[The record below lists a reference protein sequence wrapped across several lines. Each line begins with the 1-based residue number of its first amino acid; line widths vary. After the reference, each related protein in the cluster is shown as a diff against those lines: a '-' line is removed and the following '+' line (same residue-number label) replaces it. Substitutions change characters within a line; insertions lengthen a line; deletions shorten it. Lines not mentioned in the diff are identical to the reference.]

1 MRRAIELASARRE
14 TLGRNPATPSTGTHP
29 IRAETLQERQFMR
42 IALLSLIA
50 AFLPIT
56 ACAADAPTPKTS
68 HPMKIGIVGTG
79 EIGSA
84 LARHWGAAG
93 HQLLISSRHPE
104 ELWALAREIG
114 PNVKVGTPR
123 EAAAFGEVVMLAV
136 PYGATPQVG
145 RDLAAE
151 LKGKIVLDAGN
162 PYPSRDG
169 DMAVRDR
176 KRGTGVA
183 SAEYLPGTRLVR
195 AFNAINS
202 GPLGRDAFH
211 KPERLGI
218 PLAGNDPEAMK
229 VAAQL
234 VSDAGFDPVPVGDL
248 SRAREFDYGT
258 PVYVRG
264 MTAAEL
270 KKALGIP

>member
-1 MRRAIELASARRE
+1 MRLAAC
-14 TLGRNPATPSTGTHP
+14 
-29 IRAETLQERQFMR
+29 
-42 IALLSLIA
+42 ALLA
-50 AFLPIT
+50 ALLPYSVS
-56 ACAADAPTPKTS
+56 AAEAPTFKTA
-68 HPMKIGIVGTG
+68 HPMKIGIIGTG
-79 EIGSA
+79 EIGGA
-84 LARHWGAAG
+84 LARHWGVAG

-104 ELWALAREIG
+104 QLQALAKELG

-123 EAAAFGEVVMLAV
+123 EAAAFGDVVMLAV

-145 RDLAAE
+145 RDYAAE
-151 LKGKIVLDAGN
+151 LKGKVVLDAGN

-176 KRGTGVA
+176 QRGTGVA

-202 GPLGRDAFH
+202 GPLEHEAFR
-211 KPERLGI
+211 KPEKLGI
-218 PLAGNDPEAMK
+218 PLAADDPEAMK
-229 VAAQL
+229 IAEQL
-234 VSDAGFDPVPVGDL
+234 VRDAGFDPVPVGKL
-248 SRAREFDYGT
+248 SRAREFDFGT

-270 KKALGIP
+270 RQKLGLK

>member
-1 MRRAIELASARRE
+1 MECSIMRSTFASILAVLFS
-14 TLGRNPATPSTGTHP
+14 
-29 IRAETLQERQFMR
+29 
-42 IALLSLIA
+42 IA
-50 AFLPIT
+50 A
-56 ACAADAPTPKTS
+56 CASDAAPPKTT
-68 HPMKIGIVGTG
+68 HPMKIGIIGTG
-79 EIGSA
+79 DIGGA

-104 ELWALAREIG
+104 QLQALAREIG

-145 RDLAAE
+145 RDYAAE

-169 DMAVRDR
+169 EMAVRDR
-176 KRGTGVA
+176 IRGTGVA

-195 AFNAINS
+195 AFNAINA
-202 GPLGRDAFH
+202 GPLAREGFR
-211 KPERLGI
+211 KPERIGI
-218 PLAGNDPEAMK
+218 PLAADDAQAMA
-229 VAAQL
+229 VASQL
-234 VSDAGFDPVPVGDL
+234 VTDAGFDPVPVGNL

-270 KKALGIP
+270 RKTLKIQQ

>member
-1 MRRAIELASARRE
+1 MKVILRTLFALSVMGMAASFA
-14 TLGRNPATPSTGTHP
+14 TADTPA
-29 IRAETLQERQFMR
+29 
-42 IALLSLIA
+42 
-50 AFLPIT
+50 
-56 ACAADAPTPKTS
+56 PKTA
-68 HPMKIGIVGTG
+68 HPMKIGIIGAG

-93 HQLLISSRHPE
+93 HQLMISSRHPE
-104 ELWALAREIG
+104 ELQALAKEIG

-123 EAAAFGEVVMLAV
+123 DAAAFGDVIMLAV

-151 LKGKIVLDAGN
+151 LAGKIVLDAGN

-169 DMAVRDR
+169 EMAVRDR
-176 KRGTGVA
+176 QRGTGVA

-202 GPLGRDAFH
+202 GPLLRDGFH
-211 KPERLGI
+211 EPERLGI
-218 PLAGNDPEAMK
+218 PLAANDSAAMK

-264 MTAAEL
+264 MTAREL
-270 KKALGIP
+270 RKALKLP

>member
-1 MRRAIELASARRE
+1 MSKLVS
-14 TLGRNPATPSTGTHP
+14 L
-29 IRAETLQERQFMR
+29 
-42 IALLSLIA
+42 LIA
-50 AFLPIT
+50 AFLPF
-56 ACAADAPTPKTS
+56 AVSAADAPKTA
-68 HPMKIGIVGTG
+68 HPLKIGIIGTG
-79 EIGSA
+79 EIGGA
-84 LARHWGAAG
+84 LARHWAAAG

-104 ELWALAREIG
+104 ELQALAKELG

-123 EAAAFGEVVMLAV
+123 EAAAFGDVILVSV
-136 PYGATPQVG
+136 PYKSTAQIGH
-145 RDLAAE
+145 DYAAE
-151 LKGKIVLDAGN
+151 LKGKVVLDTGN

-176 KRGTGVA
+176 IRGTGVA

-202 GPLGRDAFH
+202 GPLARDAFR

-218 PLAGNDPEAMK
+218 PLAGNDAEAMQI
-229 VAAQL
+229 AAQL
-234 VSDAGFDPVPVGDL
+234 VSDAGFDPVRVGDL

-258 PVYVRG
+258 PVYVQG

-270 KKALGIP
+270 RKTLKLK

>member
-1 MRRAIELASARRE
+1 MKLV
-14 TLGRNPATPSTGTHP
+14 
-29 IRAETLQERQFMR
+29 
-42 IALLSLIA
+42 IALLA
-50 AFLPIT
+50 ALLPLG
-56 ACAADAPTPKTS
+56 ACAAEAQAPYKTT
-68 HPMKIGIVGTG
+68 HPLKIGIIGTG
-79 EIGSA
+79 EIGGA

-104 ELWALAREIG
+104 QLQSLAKEIG

-123 EAAAFGEVVMLAV
+123 EAAAFGEVVLISV

-145 RDLAAE
+145 RDYAAE
-151 LKGKIVLDAGN
+151 LKGKVVLDTGN

-176 KRGTGVA
+176 QRGTGVA

-202 GPLGRDAFH
+202 GPLEREGFR
-211 KPERLGI
+211 KPERIGI
-218 PLAGNDPEAMK
+218 PLAADDAK
-229 VAAQL
+229 ALQIASQL
-234 VSDAGFDPVPVGDL
+234 VSDAGFDPVPVGNL
-248 SRAREFDYGT
+248 SRARDFDYGT

-270 KKALGIP
+270 RKALKLD

>member
-1 MRRAIELASARRE
+1 MMRKLLILMTALFPVAHA
-14 TLGRNPATPSTGTHP
+14 
-29 IRAETLQERQFMR
+29 AESVPQ
-42 IALLSLIA
+42 
-50 AFLPIT
+50 
-56 ACAADAPTPKTS
+56 TS
-68 HPMKIGIVGTG
+68 KPMKIGIIGTG
-79 EIGSA
+79 EIGGA
-84 LARHWGAAG
+84 LARHWSAAG
-93 HQLLISSRHPE
+93 HQLVISSRHPE
-104 ELWALAREIG
+104 QLQALAKELG

-123 EAAAFGEVVMLAV
+123 EAAAFGDVVMMAV
-136 PYGATPQVG
+136 PYGALPQVG
-145 RDLAAE
+145 RDYAGE

-176 KRGTGVA
+176 QRGTGVA

-202 GPLGRDAFH
+202 GPLEREAFR

-218 PLAGNDPEAMK
+218 PLAADDAEAMK
-229 VAAQL
+229 IAAQL
-234 VSDAGFDPVPVGDL
+234 VSDAGFDPVPVGKL

-270 KKALGIP
+270 RKALKL

>member
-1 MRRAIELASARRE
+1 MKAVALALFAS
-14 TLGRNPATPSTGTHP
+14 
-29 IRAETLQERQFMR
+29 
-42 IALLSLIA
+42 LLSLA
-50 AFLPIT
+50 
-56 ACAADAPTPKTS
+56 ACAADAPVPKTA
-68 HPMKIGIVGTG
+68 HPMKIGIIGAG

-104 ELWALAREIG
+104 ELRSLAKEIG
-114 PNVKVGTPR
+114 PNVTVGTPR
-123 EAAAFGEVVMLAV
+123 EAAAFGDVVMLAV

-145 RDLAAE
+145 RDYAAE
-151 LKGKIVLDAGN
+151 LKGKIVMDAGN

-176 KRGTGVA
+176 QRGTGVA

-202 GPLGRDAFH
+202 GPLLRDAFH

-218 PLAGNDPEAMK
+218 PLAANDPEAMK

-234 VSDAGFDPVPVGDL
+234 VSDAGFDPVLVGDL

-264 MTAAEL
+264 YTAAEL
-270 KKALGIP
+270 RKALELP